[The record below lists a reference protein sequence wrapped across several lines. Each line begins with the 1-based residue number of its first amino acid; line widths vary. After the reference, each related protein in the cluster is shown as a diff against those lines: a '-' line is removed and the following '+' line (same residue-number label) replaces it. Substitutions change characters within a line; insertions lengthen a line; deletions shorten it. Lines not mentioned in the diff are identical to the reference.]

1 MADFNNAI
9 MTTGGAALL
18 AATTAGTARLK
29 FTKLVTGAGTYTESE
44 KTRGSLQAR
53 TSLKSQKQEF
63 PFSSISMASD
73 TCVKLVALVSNAAL
87 TAGYYV
93 NEVGIYA
100 VDELDE
106 NAEPVLYS
114 IAIANVADYLPPYN
128 GLTPSTITQEY
139 FATVDNA
146 LEVTIQTKTG
156 AVALAEDLDALGAE
170 LEEMAQKNEN
180 RFAAVAAV
188 DDALELIMQDN
199 DRIYPGRDLT
209 SVFALEIAKYSDAW
223 AWIKARIK
231 AHNFTGIHVADYIP
245 ITMNGQTV
253 KMQVAGIDTYY
264 RTTDQQLSHHID
276 FISKDCFNQ
285 VTKWNT
291 TNTNNGTA
299 AENAPY
305 MVSNLHTF
313 LTTTLY
319 GYLPAA
325 VKAVISNKRM
335 LMEYRYSAS
344 GALSD
349 STSWGWKDLGP
360 LWVPTEYEVFG
371 SCIWGTKG
379 WSQGQALQYPIFANS
394 YLHRI
399 KGAGNGGGR
408 CGWWLASVSG
418 SSSTRCVNV
427 NNGGR
432 SGDWDYACSELC
444 VPVCFRIDEA

>member
-9 MTTGGAALL
+9 MTTEGAALL
-18 AATTAGTARLK
+18 ARTTAGTAKLK
-29 FTKLVTGAGTYTESE
+29 FTKLVTGSGTYTDSE

-53 TSLKSQKQEF
+53 TSLKAQKQEF
-63 PFSSISMASD
+63 PFSTITMASD
-73 TCVKLVALVSNAAL
+73 TCVKLVALVSNAEL
-87 TAGYYV
+87 SVGYYV

-100 VDELDE
+100 VDELD
-106 NAEPVLYS
+106 ASATPVLYS

-146 LEVTIQTKTG
+146 LEVTIQTGTG
-156 AVALAEDLDALGAE
+156 AVALAEDLEA
-170 LEEMAQKNEN
+170 LEEQT
-180 RFAAVAAV
+180 AAKFQEV
-188 DDALELIMQDN
+188 DDELARAMQDN
-199 DRIYPGRDLT
+199 DRLYPGRDLT
-209 SVFALEIAKYSDAW
+209 TVFALEIANYSDAW

-245 ITMNGQTV
+245 ITMNGETV
-253 KMQVAGIDTYY
+253 KMQVAGIDSYY

-276 FISKDCFNQ
+276 FISKDCFSQ
-285 VTKWNT
+285 TVQWNT
-291 TNTNNGTA
+291 TNNNNGDSTSPY
-299 AENAPY
+299 PY

-319 GYLPAA
+319 NYLPAA

-335 LMEYRYSAS
+335 LMEQRYSAS
-344 GALSD
+344 GALTD
-349 STSWGWKDLGP
+349 STSWGWQDLGL

-371 SCIWGTKG
+371 SVIWGTKG
-379 WSQGQALQYPIFANS
+379 WSEGQGLQYPIFANS
-394 YLHRI
+394 FLNRV

-408 CGWWLASVSG
+408 CGWWLASVGSG
-418 SSSTRCVNV
+418 YSTGCVGV
-427 NNGGR
+427 GNNGD
-432 SGDWDYACSELC
+432 SGYWAASYELH

>member
-29 FTKLVTGAGTYTESE
+29 FTKLVTGSGSYTDQE

-53 TSLKSQKQEF
+53 TSLKAQKQEF
-63 PFSSISMASD
+63 PFSSITMASE
-73 TCVKLVALVSNAAL
+73 TCVKLVALVSNATL
-87 TAGYYV
+87 DAGYYV

-100 VDELDE
+100 VDELDAD
-106 NAEPVLYS
+106 AEPVLYS

-156 AVALAEDLDALGAE
+156 AVALAEDLDALEAE
-170 LEEMAQKNEN
+170 LEEMAQQNEN
-180 RFAAVAAV
+180 RFTAV

-209 SVFALEIAKYSDAW
+209 SVFALEIAQYSDAW

-285 VTKWNT
+285 PVKWNT
-291 TNTNNGTA
+291 TNTNNGTS
-299 AENAPY
+299 AENSPY

-319 GYLPAA
+319 GYLPAE

-360 LWVPTEYEVFG
+360 LWVPTEYEVFD

-379 WSQGQALQYPIFANS
+379 WSQGQAIQYPIFANS

-399 KGAGNGGGR
+399 KGQGNGGSR
-408 CGWWLASVSG
+408 CNWWLASVTSG
-418 SSSTRCVNV
+418 SSSGCVV
-427 NNGGR
+427 VYL
-432 SGDWDYACSELC
+432 SGDSYHWGYASYELC

>member
-18 AATTAGTARLK
+18 AATTAGTAKLK
-29 FTKLVTGAGTYTESE
+29 FTKLVTGSGSYTDQE

-53 TSLKSQKQEF
+53 TSLKAQKQEF
-63 PFSSISMASD
+63 PFSSITMASE

-87 TAGYYV
+87 SAGYYV

-106 NAEPVLYS
+106 DAEPVLYS

-156 AVALAEDLDALGAE
+156 AVALAEDLEALEVE
-170 LEEMAQKNEN
+170 LEEIAQQNEN
-180 RFAAVAAV
+180 RFAAV
-188 DDALELIMQDN
+188 DDTLELIMQDN

-209 SVFALEIAKYSDAW
+209 SIFALEIAQYSDAW

-285 VTKWNT
+285 TVKWNEA
-291 TNTNNGTA
+291 NNNNGNA
-299 AENAPY
+299 ANNSPY

-325 VKAVISNKRM
+325 VKAVISNKRT

-344 GALSD
+344 GALTD
-349 STSWGWKDLGP
+349 GTNLGWQDLGP
-360 LWVPTEYEVFG
+360 LWVPLEYEIFG
-371 SCIWGTKG
+371 STIWGTKG
-379 WSQGQALQYPIFANS
+379 WSQGQGVQYPIFANS
-394 YLHRI
+394 FLNRI

-408 CGWWLASVSG
+408 CIWWTASVG
-418 SSSTRCVNV
+418 NDSSTNCVCV
-427 NNGGR
+427 SCYGYSRGWGA
-432 SGDWDYACSELC
+432 SDELY

>member
-1 MADFNNAI
+1 M
-9 MTTGGAALL
+9 
-18 AATTAGTARLK
+18 
-29 FTKLVTGAGTYTESE
+29 
-44 KTRGSLQAR
+44 
-53 TSLKSQKQEF
+53 
-63 PFSSISMASD
+63 
-73 TCVKLVALVSNAAL
+73 
-87 TAGYYV
+87 

-100 VDELDE
+100 VDELDAD
-106 NAEPVLYS
+106 AEPVLYS

-156 AVALAEDLDALGAE
+156 AVALAEDLDALEAE
-170 LEEMAQKNEN
+170 LEEMAQQNEN
-180 RFAAVAAV
+180 RFAAV

-209 SVFALEIAKYSDAW
+209 SVFALEIAQYSDAW

-285 VTKWNT
+285 PVKWNT
-291 TNTNNGTA
+291 TNTNNGTS
-299 AENAPY
+299 AENSPY

-319 GYLPAA
+319 GYLPAE

-360 LWVPTEYEVFG
+360 LWVPTEYEVFD

-379 WSQGQALQYPIFANS
+379 WSQGQAIQYPIFANS

-399 KGAGNGGGR
+399 KGQGNGGSR
-408 CGWWLASVSG
+408 CYWWLASVTGG
-418 SSSTRCVNV
+418 SSSYCVYVSNY
-427 NNGGR
+427 GLSSYW
-432 SGDWDYACSELC
+432 SGASDGLC

>member
-9 MTTGGAALL
+9 MTTEGAALL
-18 AATTAGTARLK
+18 ARTTAGTAKLK
-29 FTKLVTGAGTYTESE
+29 FTKLVTGSGTYTDSE

-53 TSLKSQKQEF
+53 TSLKAQKQEF
-63 PFSSISMASD
+63 PFSTITMASD
-73 TCVKLVALVSNAAL
+73 TCVKLVALVSNAEL
-87 TAGYYV
+87 SVGYYV

-100 VDELDE
+100 VDELD
-106 NAEPVLYS
+106 ASATPVLYS

-146 LEVTIQTKTG
+146 LEVTIQTGTG
-156 AVALAEDLDALGAE
+156 AVALAEDLEA
-170 LEEMAQKNEN
+170 LEEQT
-180 RFAAVAAV
+180 AAKFQEV
-188 DDALELIMQDN
+188 DDELARAMQDN
-199 DRIYPGRDLT
+199 DRLYPGRDLT
-209 SVFALEIAKYSDAW
+209 TVFALEIANYSDAW

-245 ITMNGQTV
+245 ITMNGETV
-253 KMQVAGIDTYY
+253 KMQVAGIDSYY

-276 FISKDCFNQ
+276 FISKDCFSQ
-285 VTKWNT
+285 TVQWNT
-291 TNTNNGTA
+291 TNNNNGDSTSPY
-299 AENAPY
+299 PY

-319 GYLPAA
+319 NYLPAA

-335 LMEYRYSAS
+335 LMEQRYSAS
-344 GALSD
+344 GALTD
-349 STSWGWKDLGP
+349 STSWGWQDLGL

-371 SCIWGTKG
+371 SVIWGTKG
-379 WSQGQALQYPIFANS
+379 WSEGQGLQYPIFANS
-394 YLHRI
+394 FLNRV

-408 CGWWLASVSG
+408 CGWWLASVG
-418 SSSTRCVNV
+418 GGYSTSCVCV
-427 NNGGR
+427 GNGGG
-432 SGDWDYACSELC
+432 SGGWGAGGELR

>member
-9 MTTGGAALL
+9 MTTEGAALL
-18 AATTAGTARLK
+18 ARTTAGTAKLK
-29 FTKLVTGAGTYTESE
+29 FTKLVTGSGTYTDSE

-53 TSLKSQKQEF
+53 TSLKAQKQEF
-63 PFSSISMASD
+63 PFSTITMASD
-73 TCVKLVALVSNAAL
+73 TCVKLVALVSNAEL
-87 TAGYYV
+87 SVGYYV

-100 VDELDE
+100 VDELD
-106 NAEPVLYS
+106 ASATPVLYS

-146 LEVTIQTKTG
+146 LEVTIQTGTG
-156 AVALAEDLDALGAE
+156 AVALAEDLEA
-170 LEEMAQKNEN
+170 LEEQT
-180 RFAAVAAV
+180 AAKFQEV
-188 DDALELIMQDN
+188 DDELARAMQDN
-199 DRIYPGRDLT
+199 DRLYPGRDLT
-209 SVFALEIAKYSDAW
+209 TVFALEIANYSDAW

-245 ITMNGQTV
+245 ITMNGETV
-253 KMQVAGIDTYY
+253 KMQVAGIDSYY

-276 FISKDCFNQ
+276 FISKDCFSQ
-285 VTKWNT
+285 TVQWNT
-291 TNTNNGTA
+291 TNNNNGDSTSPY
-299 AENAPY
+299 PY

-319 GYLPAA
+319 NYLPAA

-335 LMEYRYSAS
+335 LMEQRYSAS
-344 GALSD
+344 GALTD
-349 STSWGWKDLGP
+349 STSWGWQDLGL

-371 SCIWGTKG
+371 SVIWGTKG
-379 WSQGQALQYPIFANS
+379 WSEGQGLQYPIFANS
-394 YLHRI
+394 FLNRV

-408 CGWWLASVSG
+408 CIWWLASVGSG
-418 SSSTRCVNV
+418 TSTTCVNV
-427 NNGGR
+427 TNNGG
-432 SGDWDYACSELC
+432 SNGWGASYELH

>member
-18 AATTAGTARLK
+18 AATTVGTARLK
-29 FTKLVTGAGTYTESE
+29 FTKLVTGSGIYTDQE
-44 KTRGSLQAR
+44 KTRGSLQDR
-53 TSLKSQKQEF
+53 TSLKAQKQEF
-63 PFSSISMASD
+63 PFSSITMASE
-73 TCVKLVALVSNAAL
+73 TCVKLVALISNAAL
-87 TAGYYV
+87 STGYYV

-106 NAEPVLYS
+106 DADPVLYS

-156 AVALAEDLDALGAE
+156 AVALVEDLE
-170 LEEMAQKNEN
+170 
-180 RFAAVAAV
+180 
-188 DDALELIMQDN
+188 ALETKLGFIMQSN
-199 DRIYPGRDLT
+199 DHIYPGRDLT
-209 SVFALEIAKYSDAW
+209 SVFAQEIAQYSDAW

-245 ITMNGQTV
+245 ITMNDQTV

-264 RTTDQQLSHHID
+264 RTTGKKLGHHID

-285 VTKWNT
+285 SVKWNNT
-291 TNTNNGTA
+291 RTNNGTN
-299 AENAPY
+299 AETSPY
-305 MVSNLHTF
+305 MASDLHTF

-319 GYLPAA
+319 NYLPAA
-325 VKAVISNKRM
+325 LKAVISNKYTCI
-335 LMEYRYSAS
+335 EERYSAS
-344 GALSD
+344 GVLTN
-349 STSWGWKDLGP
+349 STGLKQKDIGP
-360 LWVPTEYEVFG
+360 LWIPTEYEVFG

-379 WSQGQALQYPIFANS
+379 WSQGQALQYPIFKNS
-394 YLHRI
+394 YLYRI
-399 KGAGNGGGR
+399 KGSGNDGSP
-408 CGWWLASVSG
+408 CGWWLASVAG
-418 SSSTRCVNV
+418 DSSAHCMCVSTFGCSYTYNV
-427 NNGGR
+427 DSTSPYR
-432 SGDWDYACSELC
+432 

>member
-29 FTKLVTGAGTYTESE
+29 FTKLVTGSGSYTDQE

-53 TSLKSQKQEF
+53 TSLKAQKQEF
-63 PFSSISMASD
+63 PFSSITMASE
-73 TCVKLVALVSNAAL
+73 TCVKLVTLVSNATL
-87 TAGYYV
+87 DAGYYV

-100 VDELDE
+100 VDELDAD
-106 NAEPVLYS
+106 AEPVLYS

-156 AVALAEDLDALGAE
+156 AVALAEDLDALEAE
-170 LEEMAQKNEN
+170 LEEMAQQSEN
-180 RFAAVAAV
+180 RFAAV

-209 SVFALEIAKYSDAW
+209 SVFALEIAQYSDAW

-285 VTKWNT
+285 PVKWNT
-291 TNTNNGTA
+291 TNTNNGTS
-299 AENAPY
+299 AENSPY

-319 GYLPAA
+319 GYLPTE

-349 STSWGWKDLGP
+349 STSWDWKDLGP
-360 LWVPTEYEVFG
+360 LWVPTEYEVFD

-379 WSQGQALQYPIFANS
+379 WSQGQAIQYPIFANS

-399 KGAGNGGGR
+399 KGQGNGGGR
-408 CGWWLASVSG
+408 CRWWLASVTGG
-418 SSSTRCVNV
+418 SSTSCVYV
-427 NNGGR
+427 TS
-432 SGDWDYACSELC
+432 SGHSDHWGNASGELC

>member
-9 MTTGGAALL
+9 MTTEGAALL
-18 AATTAGTARLK
+18 ARTTAGTAKLK
-29 FTKLVTGAGTYTESE
+29 FTKLVTGSGTYTDSE

-53 TSLKSQKQEF
+53 TSLKAQKQEF
-63 PFSSISMASD
+63 PFSTITMASD
-73 TCVKLVALVSNAAL
+73 TCVKLVALVSNAEL
-87 TAGYYV
+87 SVGYYV

-100 VDELDE
+100 VDELD
-106 NAEPVLYS
+106 ASATPVLYS

-146 LEVTIQTKTG
+146 LEVTIQTGTG
-156 AVALAEDLDALGAE
+156 AVALAEDLEA
-170 LEEMAQKNEN
+170 LEEQT
-180 RFAAVAAV
+180 AAKFQEV
-188 DDALELIMQDN
+188 DDELARAMQDN
-199 DRIYPGRDLT
+199 DRLYPGRDLT
-209 SVFALEIAKYSDAW
+209 TVFALEIANYSDAW

-245 ITMNGQTV
+245 ITMNGETV
-253 KMQVAGIDTYY
+253 KMQVAGIDSYY

-276 FISKDCFNQ
+276 FISKDCFSQ
-285 VTKWNT
+285 TVQWNT
-291 TNTNNGTA
+291 TNNNNGDSTSPY
-299 AENAPY
+299 PY

-319 GYLPAA
+319 NYLPAA

-335 LMEYRYSAS
+335 LMEQRYSAS
-344 GALSD
+344 GALTD
-349 STSWGWKDLGP
+349 GISWGWQDLGP

-371 SCIWGTKG
+371 SVIWGTKG
-379 WSQGQALQYPIFANS
+379 WSEGQGLQYPIFANS
-394 YLHRI
+394 FLNRI

-408 CGWWLASVSG
+408 CTWWLASVGSG
-418 SSSTRCVNV
+418 YSANCVSV
-427 NNGGR
+427 ISNGHSHLWGA
-432 SGDWDYACSELC
+432 SGELL